1 MPPNVSARIWWPKQ
15 IPNMGKFFLIKLLTI
30 SIAYF
35 PVAAG
40 SPGPL
45 DKNTP
50 FGFKLNISSAVVLQ
64 ETTVTLQLKS
74 EKYRK
79 IFFLFHNRLQQHD
92 KFFYYFFYNLFVFSK
107 FYSLSINN
115 FF

>member
-1 MPPNVSARIWWPKQ
+1 M
-15 IPNMGKFFLIKLLTI
+15 

-50 FGFKLNISSAVVLQ
+50 FGLSTKILSAEVLQ

-74 EKYRK
+74 EKYLK
-79 IFFLFHNRLQQHD
+79 IFFF
-92 KFFYYFFYNLFVFSK
+92 
-107 FYSLSINN
+107 IP
-115 FF
+115 